1 MRVCDKLNRGS
12 DKLIVQYSNVGPELY
27 AVCHIW
33 RVHFYIK
40 LLSKIGFYH
49 SGVLRWLLFGG
60 FGGIQ
65 QHPRLQPCAQRVT
78 TAHYLEFAGFVVI
91 HQPVAAYPKH
101 RAWGVSV
108 RTGRSQQE
116 TGAFGEC

>member
-1 MRVCDKLNRGS
+1 MVFSVNCVCLMPWVRKLQSTVRTIYPS
-12 DKLIVQYSNVGPELY
+12 S
-27 AVCHIW
+27 
-33 RVHFYIK
+33 
-40 LLSKIGFYH
+40 
-49 SGVLRWLLFGG
+49 
-60 FGGIQ
+60 
-65 QHPRLQPCAQRVT
+65 